1 MTLESVSPLS
11 SDWRD
16 EQTRP
21 NKGYKITNWRIALMQ
36 FVARVASR
44 GRNSKRCAPT
54 IGGTPLSWNA
64 SESQWRLEST
74 VNEPANSIDAKT
86 ADKIGPVNSE
96 VASDEDDNCA
106 LLVWQLRSHV
116 CRWPLWH
123 SWEKIPPVDRR
134 YYCGA
139 RCSSTYCFEHA
150 AVASR
155 LVRTS
160 K

>member
-1 MTLESVSPLS
+1 
-11 SDWRD
+11 
-16 EQTRP
+16 
-21 NKGYKITNWRIALMQ
+21 MQ
-36 FVARVASR
+36 FVARVASK
-44 GRNSKRCAPT
+44 GRNSRRCAAT
-54 IGGTPLSWNA
+54 IGGDTPGRSI
-64 SESQWRLEST
+64 SGSQRWLESA
-74 VNEPANSIDAKT
+74 VNEPANSVVVET
-86 ADKIGPVNSE
+86 GHKIGPFNSA
-96 VASDEDDNCA
+96 VPDDEDDNCA

-150 AVASR
+150 TVASR